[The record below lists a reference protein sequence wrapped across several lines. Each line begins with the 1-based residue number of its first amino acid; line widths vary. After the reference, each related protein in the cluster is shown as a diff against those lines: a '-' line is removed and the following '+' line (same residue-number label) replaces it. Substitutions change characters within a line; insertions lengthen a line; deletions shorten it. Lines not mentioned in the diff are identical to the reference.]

1 MSNIKKFSQFIN
13 KTFVFWMLLAAVLGF
28 SFPNIIAQIAPYI
41 PYLLGIVMF
50 GMGMIISTN
59 DFKEV
64 FKSPKSVLIG
74 VILQYTVMPVT
85 TYLIAKGL
93 NLSPDVALG
102 VILVGCCPGGTASNV
117 ISYLAKANTALSVS
131 ITTVST
137 LLAPIVT
144 PSLIYLFARE
154 WLQVSFAS
162 MFISVVQVVLIPII
176 LGFIVQRFFKPVAEK
191 SIDIL
196 PIISV
201 VSISLILASVV
212 AGNKS
217 QIIETG
223 LIMFGVVLLHNV
235 SGLTIGYLLA
245 KLFKLNRPD
254 KRAISIE
261 VGMQNSGLAVSLATA
276 HFNPL
281 SAVPGAIFSFIH
293 LITGP
298 TIAII
303 WSNQT
308 KKTNNAQSY
317 TKSTDQI

>member
-13 KTFVFWMLLAAVLGF
+13 KTFVIWMLLAAIIGF
-28 SFPNIIAQIAPYI
+28 SFPGSISQVAPYI

-50 GMGMIISTN
+50 GMGMTISTN
-59 DFKEV
+59 DFKEI
-64 FKSPKSVLIG
+64 FKAPKSVIIG

-85 TYLIAKGL
+85 AYLIAKGL
-93 NLSPDVALG
+93 HLSPDVALG

-117 ISYLAKANTALSVS
+117 ISYLAKANTALSVAV
-131 ITTVST
+131 TTAST

-144 PSLIYLFARE
+144 PSLIFLFARE
-154 WLQVSFAS
+154 WLQVSFSS

-176 LGFIVQRFFKPVAEK
+176 LGIIVQKFFRPLAVK
-191 SIDIL
+191 SVDIL

-201 VSISLILASVV
+201 VAISLILSSVV
-212 AGNKS
+212 AGNKA

-223 LIMFGVVLLHNV
+223 LILFGVVLLHNV
-235 SGLTIGYLLA
+235 CGLTIGYLLA

-281 SAVPGAIFSFIH
+281 SAVPGAIFSFVH
-293 LITGP
+293 LLTGP

-308 KKTNNAQSY
+308 KRMNREKEHATAE
-317 TKSTDQI
+317 D

>member
-1 MSNIKKFSQFIN
+1 MSNLKKFSQFIN
-13 KTFVFWMLLAAVLGF
+13 KTFVVWMLIAAILGF
-28 SFPNIIAQIAPYI
+28 SFPGIIAQIAPYI

-50 GMGMIISTN
+50 GMGMTISTN

-64 FKSPKSVLIG
+64 FKSPKSVIIG

-85 TYLIAKGL
+85 AYLIAKGL
-93 NLSPDVALG
+93 NLSPDIALG

-131 ITTVST
+131 ITTLST

-144 PSLIYLFARE
+144 PSLIFLFARE
-154 WLQVSFAS
+154 WLQVSFME

-176 LGFIVQRFFKPVAEK
+176 LGVIVQKFFRPVAEK
-191 SIDIL
+191 SVDIL

-201 VSISLILASVV
+201 IAISLILSSVV
-212 AGNKS
+212 AGNKT
-217 QIIETG
+217 QIIATG
-223 LIMFGVVLLHNV
+223 LLLFGVVLLHNV
-235 SGLTIGYLLA
+235 CGLTIGYLLA
-245 KLFKLNRPD
+245 KALGLGRPD

-293 LITGP
+293 LLTGP
-298 TIAII
+298 SIAIF

-308 KKTNNAQSY
+308 KRYQKRVESAPV
-317 TKSTDQI
+317 TDNL

>member
-1 MSNIKKFSQFIN
+1 MRAIQKFSQFIN
-13 KTFVFWMLLAAVLGF
+13 KTFVIWMLIAAILGF
-28 SFPNIIAQIAPYI
+28 SFPSIISQVAPYI

-50 GMGMIISTN
+50 GMGMTISTK

-85 TYLIAKGL
+85 AYLIAKGFH
-93 NLSPDVALG
+93 LSPDVALG

-131 ITTVST
+131 VTTVST

-144 PSLIYLFARE
+144 PSLIFLFARE
-154 WLQVSFAS
+154 WLQVSFSS
-162 MFISVVQVVLIPII
+162 MFISVIQVVLIPII
-176 LGFIVQRFFKPVAEK
+176 LGIIVQKFFRPIADK
-191 SIDIL
+191 SVDIL

-201 VSISLILASVV
+201 IAISLILSSVV
-212 AGNKS
+212 AGNKT
-217 QIIETG
+217 QIIATG
-223 LIMFGVVLLHNV
+223 LLLFGVVLLHNV

-245 KLFKLNRPD
+245 KLFKLDRPD

-281 SAVPGAIFSFIH
+281 SAVPGAIFSFVH
-293 LITGP
+293 LLTGP
-298 TIAII
+298 LIAIF

-308 KKTNNAQSY
+308 KRMNKA
-317 TKSTDQI
+317 K